1 VKNAFATLA
10 DDIFIAD
17 KFPFASSDII
27 KIIKS
32 STGEIK
38 DCIFPYHYDEENKK
52 YLLKDFAELDEN
64 TKNYLLTF
72 QSQLKNRSI
81 KEKDK

>member
-1 VKNAFATLA
+1 MVVSSYGVVNLA
-10 DDIFIAD
+10 IIALSKHQGNPGDILIY
-17 KFPFASSDII
+17 II
-27 KIIKS
+27 TMMS
-32 STGEIK
+32 
-38 DCIFPYHYDEENKK
+38 ENKR
-52 YLLKDFAELDEN
+52 YLLKDFAKLDQN

>member
-1 VKNAFATLA
+1 MA

-17 KFPFASSDII
+17 KFPFVSPDII
-27 KIIKS
+27 KVVKS

-38 DCIFPYHYDEENKK
+38 ECIFPYYYDEESKK
-52 YLLKDFAELDEN
+52 YLLKDFTELEQN
-64 TKNYLLTF
+64 TRNYLLTF
-72 QSQLKNRSI
+72 QSQLKARSI